1 MIRLIH
7 LIVLLAIAST
17 MWPQEGLQVNS
28 LFDGRYRDNPA
39 ASETILSG
47 SALSDYELQR
57 YHGLTLSGTPDAAD
71 KIEPI
76 VTRDGA
82 TAINREV
89 SYRSGRLYYGFYQ
102 LPRRNGLNRYLFYI
116 NQHVGKSGGDNIV
129 IIYLEGKARR
139 ETIMKMLKN

>member
-1 MIRLIH
+1 MIRLLHTIM
-7 LIVLLAIAST
+7 LLAIAST
-17 MWPQEGLQVNS
+17 AWPQDGLQVNS

-39 ASETILSG
+39 ATETILSG
-47 SALSDYELQR
+47 PALSDYELKR
-57 YHGLTLSGTPDAAD
+57 YHGLTLTGTPDAAD
-71 KIEPI
+71 RIEPL
-76 VTRDGA
+76 VTRDGS

-102 LPRRNGLNRYLFYI
+102 LPQLNGLNRYLFYI
-116 NQHVGKSGGDNIV
+116 NQHVGKSGGNNIV